1 MKTNRPVIGFRLDI
15 VVEPVD
21 VGYRAY
27 CPAFEELCW
36 FADTE
41 LEARRVAKRS
51 LVTFLRFLVTNHYG
65 IPQEVIVTE
74 TLRKYNVPIRQMAT
88 KEV

>member
-1 MKTNRPVIGFRLDI
+1 MKANRPVMGFRLDI

-41 LEARRVAKRS
+41 IEARRVAKRA
-51 LVTFLRFLVTNHYG
+51 LVTFLRFLVKNHYG
-65 IPQEVIVTE
+65 IPTEVIVTE
-74 TLRKYNVPIRQMAT
+74 PLRKYNVPMRKLAT
-88 KEV
+88 QEV